1 VTEKID
7 RNLSLE
13 LLRVT
18 EVAAMAAA
26 SLVGRGDKNKADGAA
41 VYAMRAALANVAMNG
56 TVIIGE
62 GEKDQAPMLYI
73 GEKIGNGQPPEV
85 DIAVDPIDGTRLL
98 SQGLPNALAV
108 VAMAER
114 GSLYSAPGIF
124 YMNKIAVGPDAKDV
138 IDIDQSVLWNLQSI
152 AWAKGRDIKEL
163 TVAILDR
170 PRHEKLIYEV
180 REAGARIKLLLDGD
194 IAGSIMAARPRTG
207 VDVLMGIGGAPE
219 AVVSA
224 CALKCMGGAIQC
236 RQVPRDENERL
247 KALSM
252 GNNDLDKMFT
262 TDDLVRGN
270 SISVSITGITNGE
283 LVDGVKYL
291 ADEIETHSLVMR
303 SNSGTVREV
312 RAWHRP
318 DKLSLYEAPY

>member
-1 VTEKID
+1 MAGIID

-41 VYAMRAALANVAMNG
+41 VYAMRVALSAVAMDG

-62 GEKDQAPMLYI
+62 GEKDEAPMLYI
-73 GEKIGNGQPPEV
+73 GEKVGNGQEPEV

-108 VAMAER
+108 VAMAEK

-124 YMNKIAVGPDAKDV
+124 YMNKIAVGPDAAHA
-138 IDIDQSVLWNLQSI
+138 IDIDQPVAWNLKSI
-152 AWAKGRDIKEL
+152 AQAKRIDVSEL
-163 TVAILDR
+163 TVAVLDR
-170 PRHEKLIYEV
+170 PRHDKLIHDI

-194 IAGSIMAARPRTG
+194 IAGAIMAARPRTG

-219 AVVSA
+219 AVVAA

-236 RQVPRDENERL
+236 RQYPRDEDERHR
-247 KALSM
+247 ALTM
-252 GNNDLDKMFT
+252 GNKDLDKLFQIS
-262 TDDLVRGN
+262 DLVKGEN
-270 SISVSITGITNGE
+270 VSVAITGITNGE

-291 ADEIETHSLVMR
+291 PDETETHSLIMR

-318 DKLSLYEAPY
+318 EKLALYQP

>member
-1 VTEKID
+1 MAGIID

-41 VYAMRAALANVAMNG
+41 VYAMRVALSAVAMDG

-73 GEKIGNGQPPEV
+73 GEKVGNGQEPEV

-108 VAMAER
+108 VAMAEKN
-114 GSLYSAPGIF
+114 SLYSAPGIF
-124 YMNKIAVGPDAKDV
+124 YMNKIAVGPDAADA
-138 IDIDQSVLWNLQSI
+138 IDIDQPVEWNLKNI
-152 AWAKGRDIKEL
+152 AKAKRIEVSEL
-163 TVAILDR
+163 TVAVLDR
-170 PRHEKLIYEV
+170 PRHEKLIYDI

-194 IAGSIMAARPRTG
+194 IAGAIMAARPRTG

-219 AVVSA
+219 AVVAA
-224 CALKCMGGAIQC
+224 CALKCVGGAIQC
-236 RQVPRDENERL
+236 RQYPRDEDEKQR
-247 KALSM
+247 ALAM
-252 GNNDLDKMFT
+252 GNKDLDKLFT
-262 TDDLVRGN
+262 INDLVKGEN
-270 SISVSITGITNGE
+270 VSVAITGITNGE

-291 ADEIETHSLVMR
+291 PDETETHSLVMR

-318 DKLSLYEAPY
+318 EKLNLYQP